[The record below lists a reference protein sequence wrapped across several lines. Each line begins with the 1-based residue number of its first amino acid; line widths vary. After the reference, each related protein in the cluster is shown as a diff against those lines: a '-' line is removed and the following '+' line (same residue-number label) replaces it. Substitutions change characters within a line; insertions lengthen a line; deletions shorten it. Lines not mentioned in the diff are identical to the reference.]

1 MNKIK
6 KNIVRILITLLLLII
21 VIFFSPFS
29 KFEGEVNM
37 NTLNRTSKG
46 GFRAN
51 KKVKHS
57 ETGFSFNEKKIKLD
71 NDIKIKVLESH
82 SSYNGFYSKMNKKIS
97 FKRVVN
103 NDTVKTYIDAESTFW
118 GLGKMSVRNNT
129 FNKYIKE
136 EIDRIL
142 ATKQNIKTGLQQ
154 EIKCIAF

>member
-6 KNIVRILITLLLLII
+6 KSIKRLLISLVLLII

-29 KFEGEVNM
+29 KFEGEVNV
-37 NTLNRTSKG
+37 NTLNKTSKG
-46 GFRAN
+46 GFKSN

-71 NDIKIKVLESH
+71 DDIKIKVLESH
-82 SSYNGFYSKMNKKIS
+82 SSYLGIYSKMNKKIS
-97 FKRVVN
+97 FKRVVK
-103 NDTVKTYIDAESTFW
+103 NDTVKIYIYAESTFW

-142 ATKQNIKTGLQQ
+142 ADKKIKT
-154 EIKCIAF
+154 